1 MKKTMNVLLWT
12 AQILLSV
19 SLIWAAGLKL
29 FQPIEQLEIMWTW
42 TGEVSPT
49 FVRFTGVIDLLG
61 ALGVILPTLLRFKPV
76 LTPIAAIG
84 IVLLMISA
92 SVFHISRGEGS
103 QIGFNIVF
111 AGIAAFVAYGRFK
124 LVPIKAKQ

>member
-1 MKKTMNVLLWT
+1 MKKTMNILLWI
-12 AQILLSV
+12 AQILLSA
-19 SLIWAAGLKL
+19 SLIWAAAVKL
-29 FQPIEQLEIMWTW
+29 FQPIEQLEIMWPW
-42 TGEVSPT
+42 TGDVPPA

-61 ALGVILPTLLRFKPV
+61 ALGVILPSLFRFKPV

-84 IVLLMISA
+84 IILLMIAA

-111 AGIAAFVAYGRFK
+111 AGIATFVAYGRFK
-124 LVPIKAKQ
+124 LVPIQTRL